1 MRNLQSDRNVI
12 NKPIDKVSAVAILEE
27 AEKQLSGRSTYLE
40 TKVTEKT
47 LIENNLV
54 DLIEQSKK
62 MCKNL

>member
-12 NKPIDKVSAVAILEE
+12 NKPVDKVSAVAILEE

>member
-12 NKPIDKVSAVAILEE
+12 NKPVDNVSAVAILEE

-47 LIENNLV
+47 LIEKTLV